1 MFSNFAERWLDCWL
15 HQPFARLVR
24 HSVQRVFS
32 GAESAEPGE
41 LDLGIGA
48 ILAVL
53 AAPGAFVSIVVLDRY
68 GSLLRYL
75 RGQHISFDP
84 YTASVSDEYFFIL
97 LAVVVPAAI
106 AVWKWDRLLPDRRDF
121 LNLAP
126 LPIAGRVNFVAN
138 LSAILFL
145 ALLLSIDVNAVSC
158 VLFPVFVTAQET
170 FGVFLKFFATH
181 AIAVVLAS
189 AFGFLSVLAVMAVM
203 MSLLPY
209 RAFRKSSFYVRCGLL
224 FYLVALLTTGFS
236 VPQKFPALAGASW
249 AWIRVPPPAWFLGLC
264 ESIRGLHGSVLAS
277 FSAAAAWSL
286 SLALLLSVVAFSLSY
301 RRCYL
306 RSAEMVESR
315 PAGGSPVSFAFR
327 WLDGVLLKDSFERAC
342 YRFVLRTLFRSQEH
356 TFVFGAFATLGV
368 MLASQKLLQAPAVHA
383 PPAGAIPSAEILSV
397 PLIFGFFLVLGI
409 YAAFSI
415 PAALRG
421 NWIFRFNVDPE
432 THKAPSLARKI
443 VFTLL
448 VPLLF
453 VPCLAVYS
461 HFWGWQVGIL
471 HTAMVVA
478 WCTLLLEGLLVR
490 FRKIPFT
497 CSVAGFKDHAIVTV
511 LLFLLGYFAFTSV
524 TATLENWAFADPIFF
539 VGFLPLVA
547 GLSCLFYRQRRG
559 LIESD
564 RRLIFE
570 EKSAPVVESM
580 NLVR

>member
-1 MFSNFAERWLDCWL
+1 MFSEFTEQWLDFWL
-15 HQPFARLVR
+15 HRPFARLVC

-32 GAESAEPGE
+32 GGESSEPGE

-53 AAPGAFVSIVVLDRY
+53 AAPGAFVSIIVSDRY
-68 GSLLRYL
+68 GSLLRFL
-75 RGQHISFDP
+75 RGEVVRFNP
-84 YTASVSDEYFFIL
+84 YTASVSDEYFFIV
-97 LAVVVPAAI
+97 LAVVVPAAV

-126 LPIAGRVNFVAN
+126 LPIAGRVSFSAN

-145 ALLLSIDVNAVSC
+145 AFLLSIDVNAVSC
-158 VLFPVFVTAQET
+158 VLFPVFVTAQVT
-170 FGVFLKFFATH
+170 FGVFLEFFATH
-181 AIAVVLAS
+181 AIAVLLAG
-189 AFGFLSVLAVMAVM
+189 AFGFLSVLAIMAIM

-209 RAFRKSSFYVRCGLL
+209 RAFQKSSFYVRCGLL
-224 FYLVALLTTGFS
+224 FYLVALLATGFS
-236 VPQKFPALAGASW
+236 VPQKFPALAGAYR
-249 AWIRVPPPAWFLGLC
+249 AWIRVPPPAWFLGFC
-264 ESIRGLHGSVLAS
+264 ESIRGLHSPVLAS
-277 FSAAAAWSL
+277 FNGAAIWSL
-286 SLALLLSVVAFSLSY
+286 SLALLLSVAAFSLSY

-315 PAGGSPVSFAFR
+315 PAGGSPLSFAFR
-327 WLDGVLLKDSFERAC
+327 WLDGILLKDSFDRAC
-342 YRFVLRTLFRSQEH
+342 YRFSLRTLFRSQEH

-368 MLASQKLLQAPAVHA
+368 MLASQKVLQAQAMHTPS
-383 PPAGAIPSAEILSV
+383 AGVIPTAEILSV

-409 YAAFSI
+409 YAAFAI
-415 PAALRG
+415 PAALRA
-421 NWIFRFNVDPE
+421 NWIFRLNVDPAR
-432 THKAPSLARKI
+432 HKARSLARKI
-443 VFTLL
+443 AITFL

-471 HTAMVVA
+471 HSGLISA
-478 WCTLLLEGLLVR
+478 WCILLLEGLLVR

-497 CSVAGFKDHAIVTV
+497 CSMARFEDHAIVTV
-511 LLFLLGYFAFTSV
+511 LLFLLGFFAFTSV

-547 GLSCLFYRQRRG
+547 GLSFLFYRQRRG

-570 EKSAPVVESM
+570 EKSTPVVESM